1 MSFYT
6 EEVEF
11 LARNF
16 DVVDDVKND
25 YDTAYAV
32 SGSSNISESDDEECF
47 KRAIMVGP
55 TDAEAFSHYADFL
68 WRMKKDLWSAEE
80 MYLQALSIEPNSTGH
95 AFLLMLL
102 SDNNNKIFHLN
113 RDECIKRACDL

>member
-1 MSFYT
+1 MSMSFYT

-32 SGSSNISESDDEECF
+32 SGSSNISESDDG
-47 KRAIMVGP
+47 KRSESM
-55 TDAEAFSHYADFL
+55 DSSKSFFL
-68 WRMKKDLWSAEE
+68 
-80 MYLQALSIEPNSTGH
+80 EPN
-95 AFLLMLL
+95 LLESLL
-102 SDNNNKIFHLN
+102 FFFIYQLIAVLA
-113 RDECIKRACDL
+113 CIRLVYIHVT

>member
-25 YDTAYAV
+25 YDTAYA
-32 SGSSNISESDDEECF
+32 CF
-47 KRAIMVGP
+47 FVGK
-55 TDAEAFSHYADFL
+55 EFL
-68 WRMKKDLWSAEE
+68 ARNFELDQCL
-80 MYLQALSIEPNSTGH
+80 
-95 AFLLMLL
+95 FLCWHVVL
-102 SDNNNKIFHLN
+102 
-113 RDECIKRACDL
+113 